1 MLSFYS
7 SRDHPF
13 STYARGEGRGKG
25 FENRTKEYE
34 GEGRGSTGSVR
45 TYLKFVFNVLRN
57 KQDSEIDEEIAL
69 LKCDFILIQIMRVS
83 IRNFISYT

>member
-1 MLSFYS
+1 MCNLHSQLEIAKLLINSICINWRPSIEYV
-7 SRDHPF
+7 
-13 STYARGEGRGKG
+13 
-25 FENRTKEYE
+25 RTR